1 MERPM
6 DRRWD
11 PILAHGGAGSIYD
24 PQSIR
29 DRALWG
35 WDFHTVRGGN
45 NPGNTVFVPGLSEL

>member
-1 MERPM
+1 M